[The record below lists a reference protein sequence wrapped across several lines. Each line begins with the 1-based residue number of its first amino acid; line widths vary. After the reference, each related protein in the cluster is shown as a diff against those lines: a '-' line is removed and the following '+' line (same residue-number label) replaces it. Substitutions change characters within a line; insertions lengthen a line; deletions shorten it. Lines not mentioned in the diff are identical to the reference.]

1 MAVFPN
7 GRFHVLRWHATFELI
22 DPMSL
27 AASPSNTIF
36 TLSPNIYVLPI
47 VHGSG
52 DMAQTVRDIMVS
64 QDVDC
69 LALPL
74 PPSVETLVEEGV
86 ASLPIISLVVC
97 PEQHED
103 ESSRCSYVPIDP
115 CQPVIMGIRVAMGEG
130 IPRAYLDREVAAFQ
144 PTSWV
149 GPDPYVLKTVPLASF
164 SAGTIPFLPSPQ
176 MGTQRQARI
185 AWMAFRLHE
194 LELDYRKIVYLCPL
208 MDWPWVRQ
216 AYLDRMPYVVPEQPS
231 GRPAWWDVKPAS
243 LYFLLSELPFVT
255 QLYEQRRAEAR
266 ADTHLS
272 IDGMKELV
280 LEARSRWLAS
290 RSTTVAQEAN
300 WVTPQLLQR
309 YFHYVRNRTLLEHR
323 LKPDLYT
330 LVHAAQ
336 QMAGDAFA
344 LALLET
350 AKTYEY
356 QPDSSRLVIKP
367 TATMGIGEL
376 QDPGGEILP
385 ATNRL
390 QGDPQAWRSLTLR
403 PKPPIPQ
410 KQSWAHQ
417 WDPYRQCSWPPEDL
431 RIESFASHVRQQ
443 SQQALGADLARVE
456 RFSTSLED
464 GIDLRE
470 TLRQWAIKPQRSV
483 FDLQVKVTPP
493 ARGTIE
499 VLVFLFEVPA
509 DPNVYTWRTTWFA
522 EHQEE
527 STLSFY
533 ATPFSSQMVGPGIG
547 QARYG
552 GTMFLYPPRPIPDI
566 WDNPLFNFTTTLE
579 ERLLAGACA
588 HSQEPHVAV
597 VSPVPL
603 KAAWRNIARRYG
615 RKLVPLP
622 LHRFSGQTVAR
633 LRQFH
638 VLNGHE
644 IRSYAAKFIHE

>member
-1 MAVFPN
+1 
-7 GRFHVLRWHATFELI
+7 
-22 DPMSL
+22 MSL
-27 AASPSNTIF
+27 PALQHDTIF
-36 TLSPNIYVLPI
+36 TLSPRIQVLPI

-52 DMAQTVRDIMVS
+52 DMAQTVRDLMVS
-64 QDVDC
+64 QEIDC

-74 PPSVETLVEEGV
+74 PPSVEALVEEGV
-86 ASLPIISLVVC
+86 ATLPIISLVVC
-97 PEQHED
+97 PEQGDD
-103 ESSRCSYVPIDP
+103 EASNCSYVPIDP

-130 IPRAYLDREVAAFQ
+130 IPRAYIDREVASFQ
-144 PTSWV
+144 QTTWV
-149 GPDPYVLKTVPLASF
+149 GPDPYVLKSVPLTSF
-164 SAGTIPFLPSPQ
+164 SAAAIPFLPPPEAGS
-176 MGTQRQARI
+176 QRQGRI
-185 AWMAFRLHE
+185 SWMAFRLHD
-194 LELDYRKIVYLCPL
+194 LELDYRHIVCLCSL
-208 MDWPWVRQ
+208 MDWPWIRQ
-216 AYLDRMPYVVPEQPS
+216 AYHDLMPYVAPEKVTE
-231 GRPAWWDVKPAS
+231 RPEWWNVEPAS
-243 LYFLLSELPFVT
+243 LYFLLGELPFVT
-255 QLYEQRRAEAR
+255 QLYEQRREEAR
-266 ADTHLS
+266 SDTHLS

-290 RSTTVAQEAN
+290 RSSTVMQEAN
-300 WVTPQLLQR
+300 WITPQLLQR

-344 LALLET
+344 LTLLET
-350 AKTYEY
+350 AKTYDY
-356 QPDSSRLVIKP
+356 QPDPLQFTIKP
-367 TATMGIGEL
+367 MAAMGMGEL
-376 QDPGGEILP
+376 QDPGGDILQ

-390 QGDPQAWRSLTLR
+390 QGDPQAWRSLKLR
-403 PKPPIPQ
+403 PRPPILQ
-410 KQSWAHQ
+410 KQSWAHR
-417 WDPYRQCSWPPEDL
+417 WNPYRQCSWPPEDV

-443 SQQALGADLARVE
+443 SQQVLGADLARVE
-456 RFSTSLED
+456 TFSTSLED
-464 GIDLRE
+464 GIDVRE
-470 TLRQWAIKPQRSV
+470 TLRKWATKPQRSV

-522 EHQEE
+522 EHQGE
-527 STLSFY
+527 STLCFY
-533 ATPFSSQMVGPGIG
+533 ATPFSTHMVGPGVG
-547 QARYG
+547 QAQYG

-588 HSQEPHVAV
+588 HSQETHVAV

-603 KAAWRNIARRYG
+603 KAAWRNIARRFG

-644 IRSYAAKFIHE
+644 IRSYAARFIRE

>member
-1 MAVFPN
+1 
-7 GRFHVLRWHATFELI
+7 
-22 DPMSL
+22 MSL
-27 AASPSNTIF
+27 PAAPPDTIF
-36 TLSPNIYVLPI
+36 TLSPRLHVLPI

-52 DMAQTVRDIMVS
+52 DMAQTVRDLMVS
-64 QDVDC
+64 QKIDC

-74 PPSVETLVEEGV
+74 PPSVESLVEEGV
-86 ASLPIISLVVC
+86 ATLPIISLVMC
-97 PEQHED
+97 PEQGDD
-103 ESSRCSYVPIDP
+103 EALSCSYVPIDP

-130 IPRAYLDREVAAFQ
+130 IARAYIDREVASFQ

-149 GPDPYVLKTVPLASF
+149 GPDPYVLKSVPLTSF
-164 SAGTIPFLPSPQ
+164 SAAAIPFLPPPEAGS
-176 MGTQRQARI
+176 QRQARI

-194 LELDYRKIVYLCPL
+194 LELDYRHIVCLCPL
-208 MDWPWVRQ
+208 MDWPWVRL
-216 AYLDRMPYVVPEQPS
+216 AYHDRMPYVAPDKLTE
-231 GRPAWWDVKPAS
+231 RTEWWNVEPAS
-243 LYFLLSELPFVT
+243 LYFLLGELPFVT
-255 QLYEQRRAEAR
+255 QLYEQRREEAR
-266 ADTHLS
+266 SDTHLS

-290 RSTTVAQEAN
+290 RSSTVVQEAN
-300 WVTPQLLQR
+300 WITPQLLQR

-344 LALLET
+344 LTLLET
-350 AKTYEY
+350 AKTYDY
-356 QPDSSRLVIKP
+356 QPDPLPFTIKP
-367 TATMGIGEL
+367 MATMGMGEL
-376 QDPGGEILP
+376 QDPGGVILQ

-390 QGDPQAWRSLTLR
+390 QGDPQAWRSLKLR
-403 PKPPIPQ
+403 PRPPILQ
-410 KQSWAHQ
+410 KQSWAHR
-417 WDPYRQCSWPPEDL
+417 WNPYRQCSWPPEDV

-443 SQQALGADLARVE
+443 SQQVLGADLARVE
-456 RFSTSLED
+456 TFSTSLED
-464 GIDLRE
+464 GIDVRE
-470 TLRQWAIKPQRSV
+470 TLRKWATKPQRSV

-527 STLSFY
+527 STLCFY
-533 ATPFSSQMVGPGIG
+533 ATPFSTHMVGPGVG
-547 QARYG
+547 QAQYG

-603 KAAWRNIARRYG
+603 KAAWRNIARRFG

-644 IRSYAAKFIHE
+644 IRSYAARFIRE

>member
-1 MAVFPN
+1 
-7 GRFHVLRWHATFELI
+7 
-22 DPMSL
+22 MSVPD
-27 AASPSNTIF
+27 SQSESIF
-36 TLSPNIYVLPI
+36 TLSPQIQVLPI
-47 VHGSG
+47 VHASG
-52 DMAQTVRDIMVS
+52 DMAQTVRDLMVS
-64 QDVDC
+64 QEIDC

-74 PPSVETLVEEGV
+74 PPSVESLVEEGV
-86 ASLPIISLVVC
+86 ATLPVISLVVC
-97 PEQHED
+97 PEQASED
-103 ESSRCSYVPIDP
+103 ASSCSYVPIDP

-130 IPRAYLDREVAAFQ
+130 IARAYIDREVAAFQ
-144 PTSWV
+144 PTPWV
-149 GPDPYVLKTVPLASF
+149 GPDPYVLKSVPHSSF
-164 SAGTIPFLPSPQ
+164 SSAAIPFLPVPEPES
-176 MGTQRQARI
+176 QRQARI

-194 LELDYRKIVYLCPL
+194 LELDYRKIVCLCPL
-208 MDWPWVRQ
+208 IDWPWVRQ
-216 AYLDRMPYVVPEQPS
+216 AYHDRMPYVTPEHGHQ
-231 GRPAWWDVKPAS
+231 RPASWNVERTS
-243 LYFLLSELPFVT
+243 LYFLLGELPFVT

-266 ADTHLS
+266 SDTHLS

-280 LEARSRWLAS
+280 LEARARWLAS
-290 RSTTVAQEAN
+290 RPSSVVQEAN
-300 WVTPQLLQR
+300 WITPQLLQR

-344 LALLET
+344 LTVLET
-350 AKTYEY
+350 AKTYDY
-356 QPDSSRLVIKP
+356 QPDSSQLTIKP
-367 TATMGIGEL
+367 AATMGMGAL
-376 QDPGGEILP
+376 QDPEGEISQ
-385 ATNRL
+385 AKNRL
-390 QGDPQAWRSLTLR
+390 QGDPQMWRSLKLR
-403 PKPPIPQ
+403 PKPAIPQ
-410 KQSWAHQ
+410 KQSWAHR
-417 WDPYRQCSWPPEDL
+417 WNPFRQCSWPPEDV

-443 SQQALGADLARVE
+443 SQQALSANLAKVE
-456 RFSTSLED
+456 TFRTSLED

-470 TLRQWAIKPQRSV
+470 TLRQWAIKPQRSLC
-483 FDLQVKVTPP
+483 DLQVKVTPP
-493 ARGTIE
+493 ARGKIE

-509 DPNVYTWRTTWFA
+509 DPNIYTWRTTWFA

-527 STLSFY
+527 STLCFY
-533 ATPFSSQMVGPGIG
+533 ATPFSTQMVGPGIG

-566 WDNPLFNFTTTLE
+566 WENPFFNFATTLE

-588 HSQEPHVAV
+588 HSQEQHVAV

-603 KAAWRNIARRYG
+603 KAAWRNIARRFG

-644 IRSYAAKFIHE
+644 IRSYATRFIRE

>member
-1 MAVFPN
+1 
-7 GRFHVLRWHATFELI
+7 
-22 DPMSL
+22 MSL
-27 AASPSNTIF
+27 PAMPPDTIF
-36 TLSPNIYVLPI
+36 TLSPRLHVLPI

-52 DMAQTVRDIMVS
+52 DMAQTVRDLMVS
-64 QDVDC
+64 QEIDC

-74 PPSVETLVEEGV
+74 PPSVESLVEEGV
-86 ASLPIISLVVC
+86 ATLPIISLVVC
-97 PEQHED
+97 PEQGAD
-103 ESSRCSYVPIDP
+103 EALSCSYVPIDP

-130 IPRAYLDREVAAFQ
+130 IARAYIDREVASFQ

-149 GPDPYVLKTVPLASF
+149 GPDPYVLKAVPLTSF
-164 SAGTIPFLPSPQ
+164 SAAAIPFLPPPEIGS
-176 MGTQRQARI
+176 QRQARI
-185 AWMAFRLHE
+185 AWLAFRLHE
-194 LELDYRKIVYLCPL
+194 LELDYRHIVCLCPL

-216 AYLDRMPYVVPEQPS
+216 AYHDRMPYEAPDKLTE
-231 GRPAWWDVKPAS
+231 RPAWWNVEPAS
-243 LYFLLSELPFVT
+243 LYFLLGELPFVT
-255 QLYEQRRAEAR
+255 QLYEQRREEAR
-266 ADTHLS
+266 SDTHLS

-280 LEARSRWLAS
+280 IEARSRWLAS
-290 RSTTVAQEAN
+290 RSSTVMQEAN
-300 WVTPQLLQR
+300 WITPQLLQR

-344 LALLET
+344 LTLLET

-356 QPDSSRLVIKP
+356 QPDPLQFTIKP
-367 TATMGIGEL
+367 IATMGMGEL
-376 QDPGGEILP
+376 QDPGGDILQ
-385 ATNRL
+385 AKNRL
-390 QGDPQAWRSLTLR
+390 LGDPQAWRSLKLR
-403 PKPPIPQ
+403 PRPPILQ
-410 KQSWAHQ
+410 KQSWAHR
-417 WDPYRQCSWPPEDL
+417 WNPYRQCSWPPEDV

-443 SQQALGADLARVE
+443 SQQVLGADLARVE
-456 RFSTSLED
+456 TFSTSLED
-464 GIDLRE
+464 GIDVRE
-470 TLRQWAIKPQRSV
+470 TLRKWAAKPQRSV

-509 DPNVYTWRTTWFA
+509 DPNIYTWRTTWFA

-527 STLSFY
+527 STLCFY
-533 ATPFSSQMVGPGIG
+533 ATPFSTHMVGPGVG
-547 QARYG
+547 QAQYG

-603 KAAWRNIARRYG
+603 KAAWRNIARRFG

-644 IRSYAAKFIHE
+644 IRSYAARFIRE